1 MRSSVRFGVFAL
13 FMALPALAIGCGGDD
28 DDVSSKKVEVED
40 WVADMCKKAHDFD
53 DAQTEAVQPL
63 VEADE
68 TDSKELK
75 SAIESLV
82 REAGFATEDFV
93 QDVERIGVPDI
104 DGGDKVLAA
113 FRQHQKDEQKILDK
127 FLADVNK
134 IDTKDKQYS
143 EKVFDVLDDVEQND
157 LRDLLKAIDEGDV
170 DDLIDLIDDDEDCSF
185 IVFDS

>member
-1 MRSSVRFGVFAL
+1 MRTGVRFGMFAL

-28 DDVSSKKVEVED
+28 DDVNKQKVEVED
-40 WVADMCKKAHDFD
+40 WVADMCQKAQAFD

-63 VEADE
+63 IEADE

-75 SAIESLV
+75 SAIDSLV
-82 REAGFATEDFV
+82 RAAGFAADDFV
-93 QDVERIGVPDI
+93 RDVERIGVPDI

-127 FLADVNK
+127 FQSDVNK
-134 IDTKDKQYS
+134 IDQDDKDYADQ
-143 EKVFDVLDDVEQND
+143 VFNILDDVESND
-157 LRDLLKAIDEGDV
+157 LRDSLEEIDERDV
-170 DDLIDLIDDDEDCSF
+170 DHLIDLIDENEDCSF